1 MRMTQELR
9 KRYVKDYKVPIN
21 IFADPYFTDRIDL
34 FDPYYNTKNS
44 YSQFVNDLKDFENE
58 QDYFEMYNK
67 IKDQAINDI
76 KSSRSYQYFN
86 NEDMNQYS
94 VDVNMTSK
102 DVFKKSNIGKRFL
115 SIDMIKANF
124 SALYLY
130 NPEMFLNYTTWE
142 NYISHYTSLR
152 HIIDSKYV
160 RQVILGNCNPKRQVT
175 YEKYL
180 MKQIFDIATRILPS
194 NCICVSFSNDEI
206 VFDVTNDP
214 DIIHEVKHLGMVCK
228 REHPIAVRMEV
239 FQLFQIENTGT
250 YIKEFIDGTIK
261 FKCISP
267 DLLPII
273 IRKYENKLARDSDLV
288 INHNGLLAKLCEV
301 PQIKINMG

>member
-21 IFADPYFTDRIDL
+21 IFSDPYFLDRIDL
-34 FDPYYNTKNS
+34 FDPYYHTKSS

-76 KSSRSYQYFN
+76 KSSESYQYFN
-86 NEDMNQYS
+86 NEDMNRYA
-94 VDVNMTSK
+94 VDVHMTSK
-102 DVFKKSNIGKRFL
+102 DVFKESNIGKRFL

-130 NPEMFLNYTTWE
+130 NPEMFLYCNTWE
-142 NYISHYTSLR
+142 EYISHYTSLR

-180 MKQIFDIATRILPS
+180 MKQIFDIATRILS
-194 NCICVSFSNDEI
+194 SKCVCVSFSNDEI

-214 DIIHEVKHLGMVCK
+214 DIIHEVEHLGMVCK
-228 REHPIAVRMEV
+228 REHPIAVRIEV

-250 YIKEFIDGTIK
+250 YIEKFIDGTIK